1 MQCCMRSHDFTK
13 FQLWKNKTR
22 WQHFLIIT
30 NINREGKINFLST
43 WEKDT
48 MKISEVGIS
57 IFFRYTYSN
66 KMIFFSTNLSSIANK
81 KISSSQGEKINQHKI
96 RHKYITVCTSSS

>member
-30 NINREGKINFLST
+30 NINRGGKINFLSI
-43 WEKDT
+43 WEIDI

-57 IFFRYTYSN
+57 IFFRYIQI
-66 KMIFFSTNLSSIANK
+66 KWFSLVLIYHQLQI
-81 KISSSQGEKINQHKI
+81 KISQLLKGEKINQHKI